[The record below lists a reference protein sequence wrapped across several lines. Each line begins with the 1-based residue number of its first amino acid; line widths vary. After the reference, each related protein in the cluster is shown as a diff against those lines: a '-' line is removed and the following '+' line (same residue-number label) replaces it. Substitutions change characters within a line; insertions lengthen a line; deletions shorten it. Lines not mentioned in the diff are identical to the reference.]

1 MNGLPFLQH
10 LIIVPVLLP
19 MLVGALL
26 IPVNQNRHQLKFA
39 CSLASAVL
47 LWLLSVALLRLAD
60 AAGLRPVAE
69 GFADRG
75 YLPDGGLVPRSDPRA
90 LVRDPAEVARRVI
103 RMAAEREAVAVDG
116 SVVRLDVESVCL
128 HGDTDGAV
136 ALAVAVRAALA
147 DARID
152 VAAFAP

>member
-60 AAGLRPVAE
+60 IAAPT
-69 GFADRG
+69 
-75 YLPDGGLVPRSDPRA
+75 
-90 LVRDPAEVARRVI
+90 VI
-103 RMAAEREAVAVDG
+103 
-116 SVVRLDVESVCL
+116 
-128 HGDTDGAV
+128 H
-136 ALAVAVRAALA
+136 
-147 DARID
+147 
-152 VAAFAP
+152 